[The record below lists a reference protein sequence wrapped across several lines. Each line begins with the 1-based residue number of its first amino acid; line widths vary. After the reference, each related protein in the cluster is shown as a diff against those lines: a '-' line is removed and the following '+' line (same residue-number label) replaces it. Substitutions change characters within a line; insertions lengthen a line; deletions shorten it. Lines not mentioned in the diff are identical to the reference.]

1 MMDQDKEILLLRKF
15 FGLTGQLRKHQ
26 VAFFKYRTEFD
37 KKKCIVLEKKLDDY
51 IRLLIRNGI
60 EPIIE
65 NDSQS
70 SLNLK

>member
-1 MMDQDKEILLLRKF
+1 MDQAKEILLLRKF

-26 VAFFKYRTEFD
+26 VAFFKYRTEYD
-37 KKKCIVLEKKLDDY
+37 KKQSMVLEKQLDDY

-65 NDSQS
+65 NNSQS